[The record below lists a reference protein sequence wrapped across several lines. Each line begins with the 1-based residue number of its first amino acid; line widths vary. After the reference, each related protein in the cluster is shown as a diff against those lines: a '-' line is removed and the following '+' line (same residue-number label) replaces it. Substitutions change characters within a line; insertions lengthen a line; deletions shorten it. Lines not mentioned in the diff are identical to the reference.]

1 MRKEVIMYPFFY
13 NRNRVSTV
21 DNYGIPVL
29 RTTYVT
35 TDTTTTSVTY
45 GLCPRLWRQLPCQG
59 LFILHV
65 VSTPASTAVATDTVF
80 LDASCYNPRVSGD
93 TTTVVTTSGAKALL
107 NGSGTQ
113 MTNNEITTGNRYL
126 IYYNK
131 CQGIFQVINHIV
143 TTTTPAA

>member
-1 MRKEVIMYPFFY
+1 MFIPFF
-13 NRNRVSTV
+13 NRNRISTV
-21 DNYGIPVL
+21 DNFGIPVL

-35 TDTTTTSVTY
+35 TNITTTSVIY
-45 GLCPRLWRQLPCQG
+45 GLCPKLWRQLPCQG

-65 VSTPASTAVATDTVF
+65 VSTPASTATGTDVVF
-80 LDASCYNPRVSGD
+80 LDPTRFNPRTVDNTSAITVSN
-93 TTTVVTTSGAKALL
+93 GAKALL

-113 MTNNEITTGNRYL
+113 ITNTELTVNNRYL

-143 TTTTPAA
+143 TTSPAA

>member
-1 MRKEVIMYPFFY
+1 MYYPFYY
-13 NRNRVSTV
+13 NRNRVNTV
-21 DNYGIPVL
+21 DNFGIPVL

-35 TDTTTTSVTY
+35 TDVTTTSVTY
-45 GLCPRLWRQLPCQG
+45 GVSPRFWKQLPCQG

-65 VSTPASTAVATDTVF
+65 VSTPATTAAATDTVF
-80 LDASCYNPRVSGD
+80 IDPTCFTQRLNDNTP
-93 TTTVVTTSGAKALL
+93 TVITSTGAKALL

-131 CQGIFQVINHIV
+131 CQGVFQVINHIV
-143 TTTTPAA
+143 TAATPAA

>member
-1 MRKEVIMYPFFY
+1 MYYPFF
-13 NRNRVSTV
+13 NRNRLTTV
-21 DNYGIPVL
+21 DNFGIPIL

-45 GLCPRLWRQLPCQG
+45 GICPKLWRQLPCQG

-65 VSTPASTAVATDTVF
+65 VSTPASTATATDTVF
-80 LDASCYNPRVSGD
+80 LDPTYFNPRLND
-93 TTTVVTTSGAKALL
+93 NTTTVITSTGAKALL

-131 CQGIFQVINHIV
+131 CQGVFQVINHIV
-143 TTTTPAA
+143 TTTPAG

>member
-1 MRKEVIMYPFFY
+1 MYYPFYY
-13 NRNRVSTV
+13 NRTN
-21 DNYGIPVL
+21 NFGIPVL

-35 TDTTTTSVTY
+35 TDTTTSSVTY
-45 GLCPRLWRQLPCQG
+45 GICYKIWRQLPCQG

-65 VSTPASTAVATDTVF
+65 TSTPASTAAATDTVF
-80 LDASCYNPRVSGD
+80 IDPTRFSQRLNDNTP
-93 TTTVVTTSGAKALL
+93 TVITSTGARALL

-131 CQGIFQVINHIV
+131 CQGVFQVINHIV
-143 TTTTPAA
+143 TTTPAA

>member
-1 MRKEVIMYPFFY
+1 MFIPFFY

-21 DNYGIPVL
+21 DNFGIPVL

-45 GLCPRLWRQLPCQG
+45 GVCPKLWRQLPCQG

-65 VSTPASTAVATDTVF
+65 VSTPASTATATDTVF
-80 LDASCYNPRVSGD
+80 IDPTCFNPRLND
-93 TTTVVTTSGAKALL
+93 NTTTVITSTGAKALL

-113 MTNNEITTGNRYL
+113 MTNNEITVGNRYL

-143 TTTTPAA
+143 TTTPAA

>member
-1 MRKEVIMYPFFY
+1 MYYPFYY
-13 NRNRVSTV
+13 NRTNNFS
-21 DNYGIPVL
+21 IPVL

-45 GLCPRLWRQLPCQG
+45 GICYKIWRQLPCQG

-65 VSTPASTAVATDTVF
+65 TSTPASTAAATDTVF
-80 LDASCYNPRVSGD
+80 IDPTRFSQRLNDNTP
-93 TTTVVTTSGAKALL
+93 TVITSTGARALL

-131 CQGIFQVINHIV
+131 CQGVFQVINHIV
-143 TTTTPAA
+143 TTTPAA

>member
-1 MRKEVIMYPFFY
+1 MFIPFFY

-21 DNYGIPVL
+21 DNFGIPVL

-45 GLCPRLWRQLPCQG
+45 GICPKLWRQLPCQG

-80 LDASCYNPRVSGD
+80 LDPTCFNPRTND
-93 TTTVVTTSGAKALL
+93 NTPTVTTSSGAKALL

-143 TTTTPAA
+143 TTTPAA

>member
-1 MRKEVIMYPFFY
+1 MYYPFYY
-13 NRNRVSTV
+13 NRNRVRTV
-21 DNYGIPVL
+21 DNFGIPVL
-29 RTTYVT
+29 KTTYVT
-35 TDTTTTSVTY
+35 TDVTTTSVTY

-59 LFILHV
+59 LFIMHV
-65 VSTPASTAVATDTVF
+65 VSTPATTAAATDTVF
-80 LDASCYNPRVSGD
+80 IDPTCFNPRQND
-93 TTTVVTTSGAKALL
+93 NTPTVTTSTGAKALL

-131 CQGIFQVINHIV
+131 CDGIFQVINHIV

>member
-1 MRKEVIMYPFFY
+1 MLIPFF

-21 DNYGIPVL
+21 DNFGIPVL

-35 TDTTTTSVTY
+35 TNTTTTSVTY
-45 GLCPRLWRQLPCQG
+45 GLCPKLWRQLPCQG

-65 VSTPASTAVATDTVF
+65 VSTPATTATGTDTVF
-80 LDASCYNPRVSGD
+80 LDPTYFNPRTVDNTSAITVSN
-93 TTTVVTTSGAKALL
+93 GAKALL

-113 MTNNEITTGNRYL
+113 ITNADITTGNRYL
-126 IYYNK
+126 VYYNK

-143 TTTTPAA
+143 TTTPAA

>member
-1 MRKEVIMYPFFY
+1 MLIPFF
-13 NRNRVSTV
+13 NRNRISTV
-21 DNYGIPVL
+21 DNFGIPIL

-35 TDTTTTSVTY
+35 TNTTTTSVTY
-45 GLCPRLWRQLPCQG
+45 GLCPKLWRQLPCQG

-65 VSTPASTAVATDTVF
+65 VSTPATTATGTDVVF
-80 LDASCYNPRVSGD
+80 LDPTCFNPRTVDNIAAITVSN
-93 TTTVVTTSGAKALL
+93 GAKALL

-113 MTNNEITTGNRYL
+113 ITNADITTGNRYL

-143 TTTTPAA
+143 TTTPAA

>member
-1 MRKEVIMYPFFY
+1 MYYPFFY

-65 VSTPASTAVATDTVF
+65 TSTPASTATATDTVF
-80 LDASCYNPRVSGD
+80 LDASCFNPRVSGD
-93 TTTVVTTSGAKALL
+93 TATVVTTSGAKALL

>member
-1 MRKEVIMYPFFY
+1 MYPFYF
-13 NRNRVSTV
+13 NRRVNTI
-21 DNYGIPVL
+21 DNFGIPVL

-45 GLCPRLWRQLPCQG
+45 GLCPKLWRQLPCQG

-80 LDASCYNPRVSGD
+80 IDPTYFNLRQNDNTA
-93 TTTVVTTSGAKALL
+93 TVTTSTGAKALL

-113 MTNNEITTGNRYL
+113 VTNADITTGNRYL

-131 CQGIFQVINHIV
+131 CQGVFQIINNIV
-143 TTTTPAA
+143 TTSTPAA

>member
-1 MRKEVIMYPFFY
+1 MYYPFFY
-13 NRNRVSTV
+13 NRTN
-21 DNYGIPVL
+21 NLGIPVL

-45 GLCPRLWRQLPCQG
+45 GICYKIWRQLPCQG

-65 VSTPASTAVATDTVF
+65 TSTPASTAAATDTVF
-80 LDASCYNPRVSGD
+80 IDPTRFTQRLNDNTP
-93 TTTVVTTSGAKALL
+93 TVITSTGAKALL

-131 CQGIFQVINHIV
+131 CQGVFQVINHIV
-143 TTTTPAA
+143 TTTPAA